1 MKKKTTTPAAK
12 QPVSTKSAPKKP
24 AANKPA
30 STKPAAKKLAPKKS
44 PSRPKRKAAQ
54 SQSEVVD
61 IVTRSELLVARLEAV
76 ANKLT
81 EAAERLAP
89 LSTPLEIRTDEVI
102 IERPAPG
109 EDPDIADA
117 SGEDGEE

>member
-1 MKKKTTTPAAK
+1 MKKNTTKPTSNKLAAKNPAAK
-12 QPVSTKSAPKKP
+12 
-24 AANKPA
+24 
-30 STKPAAKKLAPKKS
+30 KPAAKKPAPKKS
-44 PSRPKRKAAQ
+44 PSRPKRKATQ
-54 SQSEVVD
+54 GQSELVD
-61 IVTRSELLVARLEAV
+61 IVTRSELLVARLEVV
-76 ANKLT
+76 ASKLT

-89 LSTPLEIRTDEVI
+89 LSTPLEIRTEEVI

>member
-1 MKKKTTTPAAK
+1 MKKKTT
-12 QPVSTKSAPKKP
+12 
-24 AANKPA
+24 KPA
-30 STKPAAKKLAPKKS
+30 STKLAVKTPAAKKPAAKKSAPEKS

-54 SQSEVVD
+54 GQSELVD
-61 IVTRSELLVARLEAV
+61 IVTRSELLVARLEVV

-89 LSTPLEIRTDEVI
+89 LSTPLEIRTEEVI
-102 IERPAPG
+102 LEPPAPS

-117 SGEDGEE
+117 SGGE

>member
-1 MKKKTTTPAAK
+1 MKKQTTALAAK
-12 QPVSTKSAPKKP
+12 KPVSIKSAPKKP

-30 STKPAAKKLAPKKS
+30 STKPEAQKSASKRS

-54 SQSEVVD
+54 GQSELVD
-61 IVTRSELLVARLEAV
+61 IVTRSELLVARLEVV

-89 LSTPLEIRTDEVI
+89 LSTPLEIRTEEVI
-102 IERPAPG
+102 LEPPAPG
-109 EDPDIADA
+109 EEPDIADE
-117 SGEDGEE
+117 SGEE

>member
-1 MKKKTTTPAAK
+1 MKKQTTALAAK
-12 QPVSTKSAPKKP
+12 KPVSIKSAPKKP

-30 STKPAAKKLAPKKS
+30 STKPAAKKPAPEKS

-54 SQSEVVD
+54 GQSELVD
-61 IVTRSELLVARLEAV
+61 IVTRSELLVARLEVV

-89 LSTPLEIRTDEVI
+89 LSTPLEIRTEEVI
-102 IERPAPG
+102 LEPPAPG
-109 EDPDIADA
+109 EEPDIADE
-117 SGEDGEE
+117 SGEE